1 MIKVKFNTF
10 RGVFLYSLFACVN
23 QEHGTTKYIYI
34 STNSKPMEIFQ
45 VIQETITKP
54 PIPHEPHKQSLKAWA
69 MYCLRDKGFKVVYA
83 QNADFAIE
91 FKGKDKLYF
100 KVTNNA
106 EDVDKSCSWIVW
118 DSQTKTVSLFPLN

>member
-1 MIKVKFNTF
+1 M
-10 RGVFLYSLFACVN
+10 
-23 QEHGTTKYIYI
+23 Q
-34 STNSKPMEIFQ
+34 MFQ
-45 VIQETITKP
+45 VIAETITNP

-91 FKGKDKLYF
+91 PKGKDKVYF

-106 EDVDKSCSWIVW
+106 EEVDNSCNWIIW
-118 DSQTKTVSLFPLN
+118 DSTTKSVSLKPLS